1 MINILI
7 LIFCAL
13 IFIYLSLFLY
23 KKFLVNNKKSSSQY
37 MLRILE
43 KYSAYLIV
51 ILISFV
57 FIDMFVYK
65 ILGHG
70 YPTSYNQEDIQRA
83 PSPYDMFA
91 GKQNYV
97 DHNSDG
103 FRGNEFK
110 EKYPEKISIAFFGGS
125 TGYNG
130 DPPIIDIIKQNLEAS
145 HIETETFNFSS
156 VSSNHNQHLHR
167 LLKFSNYKYDFVLF
181 YGGFNETLQTMF
193 YDPRPG
199 YPYNFW
205 IRDEL
210 SPMRFLLLKYFSIPS
225 EIDKKTGLISNI
237 SKIRKNENYGSN
249 EWIDRVINNYVGTLL
264 TSKNLTEK
272 FINPN
277 KCKKTSFFAIYQPIS
292 KTRINDKLSFKLI
305 DETIKKIR
313 DFEFIYD
320 FSNLYQEKF
329 FSDLTHVN
337 QKAKEIMARSITDL
351 INKKYK
357 DFCLN

>member
-210 SPMRFLLLKYFSIPS
+210 SPIRFLL
-225 EIDKKTGLISNI
+225 
-237 SKIRKNENYGSN
+237 
-249 EWIDRVINNYVGTLL
+249 
-264 TSKNLTEK
+264 
-272 FINPN
+272 
-277 KCKKTSFFAIYQPIS
+277 
-292 KTRINDKLSFKLI
+292 
-305 DETIKKIR
+305 
-313 DFEFIYD
+313 
-320 FSNLYQEKF
+320 
-329 FSDLTHVN
+329 
-337 QKAKEIMARSITDL
+337 
-351 INKKYK
+351 
-357 DFCLN
+357 